1 MCGGGGG
8 GGGRGGD
15 TGTGGGDRRGGGGGG
30 EDAGGGAAMGCTPSI
45 HVSQTG
51 VVYCRESDDSNSPR
65 PSAYSSATF
74 HTSHTHVVRREGA
87 VEGVPP
93 EAPGPLGP
101 GTFGGGGAGG
111 GAGAGGGGAVKG
123 KKRKGEPCSKTA
135 STAGAAAIVGSCSG
149 SSAAGQ
155 LDHVAKVVFR
165 VCVCACV
172 RACVCVCV
180 CVCVGGLSLIHI

>member
-1 MCGGGGG
+1 
-8 GGGRGGD
+8 
-15 TGTGGGDRRGGGGGG
+15 
-30 EDAGGGAAMGCTPSI
+30 MGCTPSI

-51 VVYCRESDDSNSPR
+51 VVDCRESDDSNSPR

-74 HTSHTHVVRREGA
+74 HTSQTHVVRKEGA

-101 GTFGGGGAGG
+101 GTSG
-111 GAGAGGGGAVKG
+111 GGGGAVKG

-149 SSAAGQ
+149 STAAGQ
-155 LDHVAKVVFR
+155 LDHVAKVVFS
-165 VCVCACV
+165 
-172 RACVCVCV
+172 
-180 CVCVGGLSLIHI
+180 LSLSLSLSPVSYTHLRAHETA